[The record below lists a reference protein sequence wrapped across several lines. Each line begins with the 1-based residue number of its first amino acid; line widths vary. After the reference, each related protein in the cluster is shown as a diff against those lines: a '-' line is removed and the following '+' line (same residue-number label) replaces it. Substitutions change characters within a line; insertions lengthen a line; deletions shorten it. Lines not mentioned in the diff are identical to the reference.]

1 MSEQRHASLQIHGL
15 HAHEAPSA
23 LKRRQILRRARLL
36 ALVAVL
42 LLAIGAGR
50 ALFDRHSRGQAL
62 ASVTEQIAQV
72 HVTVTQ
78 ASVNHNAASLLLP
91 GTLQGIVESPIYARA
106 TGYVVRWYKDIG
118 APVAKGEV
126 LAELDTPEIDQQ
138 LSQAIAARDQTAASV
153 TLARSSKERWEAL
166 RRKDAVSQQE
176 LDERSSAFVQ
186 AQANLEAAQANVR
199 RLQQQ
204 QAFKRIVAPY
214 AGTITRRNIDVGDLV
229 DAGNA
234 GSARALFMLAQTD
247 RLKTNIYVPQANA
260 QSISIGQPV
269 TIRQSELPGQTFE
282 GRIARTAGAIDTA
295 TRTMQAV
302 VHLDNADRRLMPGAY
317 VEVELQ
323 TARSERL
330 VVPANTL
337 LFRAEGTRVAVVDA
351 NGVIR
356 LQPVVIGRNFGRSI
370 EILSGITPQDRLVV
384 NPPDSLADG
393 DAVTVATPPGK
404 EGA

>member
-15 HAHEAPSA
+15 HAHEAPTA
-23 LKRRQILRRARLL
+23 LKRGQILRRARLT

-42 LLAIGAGR
+42 LLAAGAGWT
-50 ALFDRHSRGQAL
+50 LIDRHHQGQAL
-62 ASVTEQIAQV
+62 AAVTERLAQV
-72 HVTVTQ
+72 HVNVTQ
-78 ASVNHNAASLLLP
+78 AQVNRQAMALILP

-118 APVAKGEV
+118 ASVAKGEV

-176 LDERSSAFVQ
+176 LDERNSAFVQ

-204 QAFKRIVAPY
+204 QAFKRITAPY

-247 RLKTNIYVPQANA
+247 TLKTNLYVPQANA
-260 QSISIGQPV
+260 QSVSVGQPV
-269 TIRQSELPGQTFE
+269 VIRQTELPGQTFE
-282 GRIARTAGAIDTA
+282 GKIARTAGAIDTA

-302 VHLDNADRRLMPGAY
+302 VHLPNADRRLMPGAY

-323 TARSERL
+323 ASRSERL

-337 LFRAEGTRVAVVDA
+337 LFRAEGARVAIVDD
-351 NGVIR
+351 NGKVR
-356 LQPVVIGRNFGRSI
+356 LQPVSIGRNFGRSF
-370 EILSGITPQDRLVV
+370 EIISGITRQDRIVV

-393 DAVTVATPPGK
+393 DVVTVATPPDK